1 MHGYLET
8 LLMKEDSLSKQDRRS
23 YLDKSRK
30 SEIEH
35 TGLGLAI
42 TKKSRNC
49 TTDRE
54 TLRNKDPALLD
65 IRNLDPIPVMDFEAM
80 GDSDYRVDIGE
91 WRLELNGRAKK
102 LLRLNYSQILALPSI
117 ERDVLLICPGFLP
130 ITAIGRAFLWRS
142 ILNKRRRTRR
152 SPM

>member
-1 MHGYLET
+1 
-8 LLMKEDSLSKQDRRS
+8 MKEDSLSKQDRRS

-65 IRNLDPIPVMDFEAM
+65 TRNLDPIPVMDFEAM

-117 ERDVLLICPGFLP
+117 ERDVLLICRCFFISALAQSLSGGSSAGFY
-130 ITAIGRAFLWRS
+130 TGFE
-142 ILNKRRRTRR
+142 ILASVSYLSDMN
-152 SPM
+152 